1 MTKLLPGFTLCATAT
16 FLLVGCG
23 GDSDSSTGIPIP
35 PTSSTISYVGSPD
48 VIAAWADPSTL
59 TFSGATAGT
68 YAGKRQFAR
77 GTIDPMTGV
86 DLQQPAGVEM
96 WKGTDGHVWAVD
108 LAVPDTT
115 VPTPVQVSSETAA
128 TADPLCTYSGIQA
141 AGAGFDYQGVVFAPD
156 LVTPTASSYIY
167 RLPGVDGVCNSID
180 DVVHIVHPNMGA
192 GDAPLVGAAMPAT
205 TVYSSDG
212 AVTGYVAKI
221 GAQLVMLDVNLANPV
236 PVGTFAAS
244 IGVASPMPI
253 GLETG
258 YPTGRLFDVDGNIVY
273 VDYAA
278 GTTSAS
284 LFLIP
289 NWSATDE
296 HLVTAASPTTL
307 YFAVNTPASGSTP
320 ASSAIY
326 AMPADGSAAPTVISL
341 QPGLVR
347 QLEFPVQGGDLVAG
361 VEDAGAFTIAAIPE
375 GQTDGSAGMTLAT
388 AAGFNG
394 GRFTATANDVY
405 YTMWTVANSGATR
418 TRSGSTAG
426 IVGMDASVVQ
436 APTAGAQFLFG
447 GELDAWAAGDTTT
460 QRSPFITVFQAAGM
474 TTQASATDP
483 LTGTTF
489 VSDSLAGATL
499 SSIDTSTNATIAA
512 LGTFPSGTLATQLQ
526 GSPRGL
532 GHVFFIEAYSQATT
546 QDPASRD
553 LYLLNSQTAGSLAQ
567 ATANLGQ

>member
-1 MTKLLPGFTLCATAT
+1 MTKFLPGFALCATAT

-23 GDSDSSTGIPIP
+23 GDDDGTGIPVP
-35 PTSSTISYVGSPD
+35 PSSSTISYVGSPD

-59 TFSGATAGT
+59 SFSGAALGT
-68 YAGKRQFAR
+68 YAGKRQLAR

-96 WKGTDGHVWAVD
+96 WKGSDGHVWAVD
-108 LAVPDTT
+108 LAVADTT
-115 VPTPVQVSSETAA
+115 VPTPVQVSSETGATTDAA
-128 TADPLCTYSGIQA
+128 CTYSGIQA
-141 AGAGFDYQGVVFAPD
+141 GANFDYQGVLFAPD

-180 DVVHIVHPNMGA
+180 DVVHVVHPNMGA

-205 TVYSSDG
+205 AVYSSDG
-212 AVTGYVAKI
+212 AVTGYVAKS
-221 GAQLVMLDVNLANPV
+221 GAQLVMLDANLANPV
-236 PVGTFAAS
+236 PVGTFGAS
-244 IGVASPMPI
+244 IGVASPLPI

-258 YPTGRLFDVDGNIVY
+258 YPTGRLFDVDGSIVY

-289 NWSATDE
+289 NWTATDE

-307 YFAVNTPASGSTP
+307 YFAVNTPASGVTP

-326 AMPADGSAAPTVISL
+326 AMPADGSAVPTVISL

-347 QLEFPVQGGDLVAG
+347 QMEFPVQGGNLVAG
-361 VEDAGAFTIAAIPE
+361 VEDAGAFTIVAIPE
-375 GQTDGSAGMTLAT
+375 GQTDGSAGTTLAT

-405 YTMWTVANSGATR
+405 YTMWTVTSSGTTS

-436 APTAGAQFLFG
+436 APTPGAQFLFG

-460 QRSPFITVFQAAGM
+460 QRSPFITVFQATGM
-474 TTQASATDP
+474 TTQVSGTDP

-489 VSDSLAGATL
+489 TSDGLAGATL
-499 SSIDTSTNATIAA
+499 SSIDTSTNTTIAA
-512 LGTFPSGTLATQLQ
+512 LGTFPPGTQATQLQ

-532 GHVFFIEAYSQATT
+532 GHVFFVEAYNQATT

-553 LYLLNSQTAGSLAQ
+553 LFLLNSQTAGSLTQ